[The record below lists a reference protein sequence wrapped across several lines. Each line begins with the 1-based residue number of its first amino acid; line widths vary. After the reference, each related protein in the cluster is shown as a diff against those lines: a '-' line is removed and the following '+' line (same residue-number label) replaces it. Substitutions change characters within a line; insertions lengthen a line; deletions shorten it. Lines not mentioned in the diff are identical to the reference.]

1 MYTFITDD
9 DDLAGATPDDLAGE
23 TEEEEPGLEEPAGA
37 TPEYDLTG
45 AGAGA
50 EYELLAGATP
60 AGLPP
65 PIP

>member
-1 MYTFITDD
+1 MILLGRYYIIYTFITPYDD
-9 DDLAGATPDDLAGE
+9 DDLAGE
-23 TEEEEPGLEEPAGA
+23 TEEEEEEPGLEPAGA

-50 EYELLAGATP
+50 GAEYEL